1 MTCSF
6 WKVEKAISPLRFDM
20 KELTSGSPLAKVKM
34 GWRSASLRQHPGRRQ
49 ASLEM
54 QLGDSSTSPR
64 GGAETE
70 PPTPP
75 RKSNWEVI
83 EHFNT
88 SSTSSIRGRP
98 THSSSLIAV
107 RTLACQLVVVIQ
119 VGGAMHSSSLNA
131 ARTLTCQQVGM
142 SRGASI
148 KEEEEDEEAA
158 DCEAG
163 NLMNGDRRAPRDVQ
177 GDVESILLMTS
188 NTNAGASWSQL
199 RRLLHRLCRSH
210 RFKNLEVL
218 LSNMTH
224 LLGLL
229 LALCLVEMLYQRY
242 FLRMNQSNMTHLL
255 GLLLALCLVLGLL
268 QMAAIFVSDPRDNN
282 NILLHTQDDPSSIP
296 PEVIAIG
303 MTLTCCI
310 TVYGGLMA
318 ILSRPALNE
327 LYLLGV
333 SYVVLATFLA
343 LEMTLTS
350 ANERRTPSTGV
361 WAAMFFI
368 YLTYALLPI
377 RLQEA
382 AGAGTLLGV
391 SQVVLSAYLNVEN
404 RHLLRQVRAVIWL
417 SQHTLIAS
425 GKDGDLVTAT
435 TYTYYVRLDKI
446 VTFIRMSTGAGRKI
460 YSASAIRKG
469 MNSHVSLFVRSCR
482 HPSPPLQPL
491 LLRQDGGNTCAPFFI
506 QSPSHPLNPP
516 STRADNEH
524 EQLPNAMPPLRE
536 EDIKRVEE

>member
-1 MTCSF
+1 MERVGNYLGKTTLITDNQNSNSDLPVIGSLVYC
-6 WKVEKAISPLRFDM
+6 A
-20 KELTSGSPLAKVKM
+20 SGVLDHVVTDAGADERLPS
-34 GWRSASLRQHPGRRQ
+34 RQGEDGVAERQFEAAPWQEAGQSRDAARRQ
-49 ASLEM
+49 FPQGGDGGRDPYTPSQV
-54 QLGDSSTSPR
+54 QLGGHRALQHLIHVLNQGPAHALLQPHR
-64 GGAETE
+64 GKVLRVSAGGGGEARGTQIL
-70 PPTPP
+70 
-75 RKSNWEVI
+75 KWEC
-83 EHFNT
+83 
-88 SSTSSIRGRP
+88 R
-98 THSSSLIAV
+98 
-107 RTLACQLVVVIQ
+107 
-119 VGGAMHSSSLNA
+119 
-131 ARTLTCQQVGM
+131 VGM

-163 NLMNGDRRAPRDVQ
+163 NLMNGDRRAPRDIQ

-210 RFKNLEVL
+210 RFKNLE
-218 LSNMTH
+218 
-224 LLGLL
+224 
-229 LALCLVEMLYQRY
+229 VEMLYQRY

-268 QMAAIFVSDPRDNN
+268 QMAAIFVSDPRDDNT
-282 NILLHTQDDPSSIP
+282 LLHSQDNPSIP

-404 RHLLRQVRAVIWL
+404 RHLLRQQL
-417 SQHTLIAS
+417 
-425 GKDGDLVTAT
+425 
-435 TYTYYVRLDKI
+435 
-446 VTFIRMSTGAGRKI
+446 
-460 YSASAIRKG
+460 
-469 MNSHVSLFVRSCR
+469 
-482 HPSPPLQPL
+482 PPPLRPL
-491 LLRQDGGNTCAPFFI
+491 PYSRARMAGTRALLSSYN
-506 QSPSHPLNPP
+506 PSLPPPQPP

-524 EQLPNAMPPLRE
+524 EQLSNAMSPLLVRKVPRGPGFHSRSVHIFCEAAGLEQGQLNLVRTTE
-536 EDIKRVEE
+536 ELLRRSSGSGLEN

>member
-1 MTCSF
+1 MYPHLS
-6 WKVEKAISPLRFDM
+6 VERVGNHLGKTTLITPSRNSNSDLSVIGSL
-20 KELTSGSPLAKVKM
+20 ELTSGSPLAKVKM

-131 ARTLTCQQVGM
+131 ARTLTRQQVVVGM

-210 RFKNLEVL
+210 RFKNLE
-218 LSNMTH
+218 
-224 LLGLL
+224 
-229 LALCLVEMLYQRY
+229 VEMLYQRY

-404 RHLLRQVRAVIWL
+404 RHLLRQL
-417 SQHTLIAS
+417 
-425 GKDGDLVTAT
+425 
-435 TYTYYVRLDKI
+435 
-446 VTFIRMSTGAGRKI
+446 
-460 YSASAIRKG
+460 
-469 MNSHVSLFVRSCR
+469 
-482 HPSPPLQPL
+482 SPPLASSPTLTVASGWREHVRSFLYTIPLSPLQPP
-491 LLRQDGGNTCAPFFI
+491 C
-506 QSPSHPLNPP
+506 
-516 STRADNEH
+516 TRADNEH

-536 EDIKRVEE
+536 EDIKRV

>member
-1 MTCSF
+1 MASLVLTDNSQLTADGFEKLPDQIMYPYAEPFDLLKTC
-6 WKVEKAISPLRFDM
+6 
-20 KELTSGSPLAKVKM
+20 ELTSGSPLAKVKM

-54 QLGDSSTSPR
+54 QLGDSSTSPK

-98 THSSSLIAV
+98 THSSSLIAGRAMHSSNLIVV
-107 RTLACQLVVVIQ
+107 RTLGRQQVVVIQ
-119 VGGAMHSSSLNA
+119 VGGHALLQPHRGKDLSASAGGGNPGEWGVMHSSSLIA
-131 ARTLTCQQVGM
+131 VRILGRQQVVVIQVGGSMHFSSLIAVGM

-188 NTNAGASWSQL
+188 STNAGASWSQL

-210 RFKNLEVL
+210 RFKNLE
-218 LSNMTH
+218 
-224 LLGLL
+224 
-229 LALCLVEMLYQRY
+229 
-242 FLRMNQSNMTHLL
+242 
-255 GLLLALCLVLGLL
+255 
-268 QMAAIFVSDPRDNN
+268 MAAIFVSDPRDNN

-382 AGAGTLLGV
+382 AGAGTLFGV

-404 RHLLRQVRAVIWL
+404 RHLLRQVRTVIWL
-417 SQHTLIAS
+417 QSQHTPIAS
-425 GKDGDLVTAT
+425 GKDGDLVTVT
-435 TYTYYVRLDKI
+435 TDISCV
-446 VTFIRMSTGAGRKI
+446 
-460 YSASAIRKG
+460 
-469 MNSHVSLFVRSCR
+469 SCR
-482 HPSPPLQPL
+482 HPSPPPTTLTVASGWRGHVRSFLYTIPL
-491 LLRQDGGNTCAPFFI
+491 APP
-506 QSPSHPLNPP
+506 QPP